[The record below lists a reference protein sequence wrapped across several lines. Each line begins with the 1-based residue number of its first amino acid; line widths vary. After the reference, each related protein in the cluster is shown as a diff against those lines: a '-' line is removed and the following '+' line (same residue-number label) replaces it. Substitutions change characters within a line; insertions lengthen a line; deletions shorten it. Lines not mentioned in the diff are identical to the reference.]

1 MLRSPP
7 VTDPAPIEVVRNAEK
22 SRFEAV
28 IDGRTA
34 YAEYRELQ
42 NGILFPHTEVPVELE
57 GRGVGSALAEAAL
70 AWAREEGRV
79 VMPTCT
85 FFAGYI
91 RRRPDAYRD
100 LVQPDYRAALGL

>member
-1 MLRSPP
+1 M
-7 VTDPAPIEVVRNAEK
+7 TDAAPIEVVRNAEK
-22 SRFEAV
+22 GRFEANV
-28 IDGRTA
+28 DGRTA

-57 GRGVGSALAEAAL
+57 GRGIGSALVKTAL

-91 RRRPDAYRD
+91 RRHPDEYRD
-100 LVQPDYRAALGL
+100 LVHPDYRAALGL